1 MEAAMIRFA
10 QFAILFFFAA
20 SVSTFAQTFTP
31 IDLLGTTLYKGFS
44 GGLYPNGSN
53 TPPRA
58 HTTALE
64 HITIRITPLDT
75 AGLVSPN
82 GHIVLLLLGASS
94 PTQEFP
100 AFVAE
105 AMKLP
110 SINPNLLFVN
120 GGQGG
125 VSLEKMNDTSGRY
138 FENNVGR
145 ALRDAGSSFNQVSV
159 IWLKTGSLEGRG
171 DTLTFPDAVYRE
183 QEEFI
188 QLLQRIR
195 TTFPNLK
202 VVYVTGRN
210 TTQYVAPKPND
221 DGLVKHLEPRAYYNS
236 WMWKWLIEAQMN
248 ETDPRLD
255 WHGDDRKAPLVAW
268 AAPFWT
274 NGAAPNSIGHTW
286 LPEDVEADGV
296 HPSTIG
302 EEKIGKLLVTFFSTD
317 SYTKQWFLDTTK
329 VSSAAPTDF
338 SLPVWLDLQ

>member
-1 MEAAMIRFA
+1 MMRTSLLATLFCCAAFA
-10 QFAILFFFAA
+10 SI
-20 SVSTFAQTFTP
+20 SAQPFTP
-31 IDLLGTTLYKGFS
+31 IDLLGTGLYKGFS
-44 GGLYPNGSN
+44 GGLYPGGSN

-64 HITIRITPLDT
+64 HVTIRITPLDT
-75 AGLVSPN
+75 AGVASAN
-82 GHIVLLLLGASS
+82 GKIVLLLLGASS

-100 AFVAE
+100 AFVDE

-110 SINPNLLFVN
+110 NLNPSLLFVN

-125 VSLEKMNDTSGRY
+125 ISLEKMNDPSGRY

-145 ALRDAGSSFNQVSV
+145 TLRDAGASFNQVSV

-171 DTLTFPDAVYRE
+171 DTLTFPDAVNRE
-183 QEEFI
+183 REGFI
-188 QLLQRIR
+188 ELLQRIR
-195 TTFPNLK
+195 TTFPNLR

-210 TTQYVAPKPND
+210 TTQYVSPKPED

-236 WMWKWLIEAQMN
+236 WMWKWLIEAQIA

-274 NGAAPNSIGHTW
+274 SGATPNSVGHTW

-296 HPSTIG
+296 HPSPTG
-302 EEKIGKLLVTFFSTD
+302 EAKIGKLLATFFSTD
-317 SYTKQWFLDTTK
+317 PYTKQWFLNTK
-329 VSSAAPTDF
+329 GTSLATPNEAPT
-338 SLPVWLDLQ
+338 PTQLDLE